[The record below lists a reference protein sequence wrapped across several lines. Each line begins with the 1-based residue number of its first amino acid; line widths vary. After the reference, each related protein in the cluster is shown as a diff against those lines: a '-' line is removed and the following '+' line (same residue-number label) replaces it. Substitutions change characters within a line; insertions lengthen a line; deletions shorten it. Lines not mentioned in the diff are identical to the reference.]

1 MKTLIAL
8 AIFGITTISFSACSQ
23 CYECSY
29 ELESTIG
36 GTTVIDTVTEEVCTA
51 TGDEIT
57 EYESNGYTCE
67 LTGF

>member
-1 MKTLIAL
+1 MKTLFAL
-8 AIFGITTISFSACSQ
+8 VFVAATFAFTSCSQ

-29 ELESTIG
+29 ELESNIG

-57 EYESNGYTCE
+57 EYENNGYTCE